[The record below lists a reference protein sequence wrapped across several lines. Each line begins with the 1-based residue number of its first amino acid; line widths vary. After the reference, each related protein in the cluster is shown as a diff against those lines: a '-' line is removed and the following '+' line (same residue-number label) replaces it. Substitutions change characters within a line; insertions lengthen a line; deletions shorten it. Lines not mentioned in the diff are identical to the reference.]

1 MYDMYKWQFD
11 AISKGRL
18 LAQLDERERL
28 AELSA
33 NIRYTMYAKKIKP
46 KQLFDRQKE
55 ERNINR
61 LFTDGTPKAKAEH
74 DFAQRV
80 QFVNNYFQKK
90 HKREED
96 VSE

>member
-1 MYDMYKWQFD
+1 MYKWQFD

-18 LAQLDERERL
+18 LARLDEREQL

-46 KQLFDRQKE
+46 KQLFDRLKE
-55 ERNINR
+55 ERNIDK
-61 LFTDGTPKAKAEH
+61 LFTRGTPKDKVEQ

-80 QFVNNYFQKK
+80 HYVNNYFQNKQRK
-90 HKREED
+90 EVD
-96 VSE
+96 VNE

>member
-46 KQLFDRQKE
+46 KQLFDRLKE
-55 ERNINR
+55 ERSINQ
-61 LFTDGTPKAKAEH
+61 LFNQGTPKNRAQN
-74 DFAQRV
+74 DFASKV
-80 QFVNNYFQKK
+80 QYVNSYFQNKFKK
-90 HKREED
+90 EENAD
-96 VSE
+96 E